1 MQMQGSF
8 VLGRIRCH
16 RRLPSRTI
24 DRASFCGLRRYGY
37 LMQDQY
43 HGRGSSERYEVL
55 HFSRIFGEGCTQVSH
70 PLDESLVRY
79 ASLPNKAT
87 KVTKPET
94 NALRWQR
101 VWREDID
108 TPSR

>member
-1 MQMQGSF
+1 
-8 VLGRIRCH
+8 
-16 RRLPSRTI
+16 
-24 DRASFCGLRRYGY
+24 
-37 LMQDQY
+37 MQDQY